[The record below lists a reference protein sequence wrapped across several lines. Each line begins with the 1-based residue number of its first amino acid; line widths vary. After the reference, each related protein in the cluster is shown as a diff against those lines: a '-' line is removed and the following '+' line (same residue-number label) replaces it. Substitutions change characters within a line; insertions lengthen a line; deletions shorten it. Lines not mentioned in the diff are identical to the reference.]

1 MRVSKRVVVFG
12 LLWLAAVAGVA
23 WSAGAARMAWSV
35 VLAGA
40 WLLANGWAITG
51 LCRAL
56 LQTRRRWWP
65 LIGSLVVKF
74 PVLYGLGWAALVW
87 LSPSAVGLAIGLT
100 VALVVLLQQSLVVRH
115 G

>member
-1 MRVSKRVVVFG
+1 MSKRVVVFG
-12 LLWLAAVAGVA
+12 LLWLAIAAGLA

-40 WLLANGWAITG
+40 WLLANGWAIAG

-56 LQTRRRWWP
+56 LQTRCRWWR
-65 LIGSLVVKF
+65 LIGALMVKF

-100 VALVVLLQQSLVVRH
+100 VVLIVLLQQSLMVRY